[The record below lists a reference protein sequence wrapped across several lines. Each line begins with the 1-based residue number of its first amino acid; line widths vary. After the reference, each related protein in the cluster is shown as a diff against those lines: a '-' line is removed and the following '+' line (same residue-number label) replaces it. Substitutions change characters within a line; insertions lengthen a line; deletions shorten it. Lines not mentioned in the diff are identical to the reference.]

1 MAKRGYQ
8 ENFYNLYEKFQD
20 TDNRRGKADKTIQ
33 MLLQH
38 SGVSLDDRTCLDLGC
53 SNGIFTSALAP
64 LFKHVV
70 GVDYDRTA
78 IHLIPM
84 EDRQKILFIWG
95 DAMQLPFADE
105 TFEAVICAQVY
116 EHVPD
121 DLTLFSEMERIL
133 KPGGVVFFSGPNKL
147 FPVEPHYYLP
157 FLHWL
162 PEKAADA
169 YLRLLRKGDHF
180 YERSRTPRNL
190 RRVLQHFDIRDVSIP
205 VVRLYAGK
213 QKPGWKKTAY
223 DLFSHLPLWLW
234 KPLIPLLPNF
244 NWILFK
250 RPDPESRQ
258 QYEIIP

>member
-8 ENFYNLYEKFQD
+8 ENFYSQNKKIQD
-20 TDNRRGKADKTIQ
+20 
-33 MLLQH
+33 LQN
-38 SGVSLDDRTCLDLGC
+38 SLDKVDKILYLLKTYIDKDFILNNCLDLGC
-53 SNGIFTSALAP
+53 SSGIFSRELAP
-64 LFKHVV
+64 LFSRMV
-70 GVDYDRTA
+70 GIDYDQVGINLTSRELRG
-78 IHLIPM
+78 I
-84 EDRQKILFIWG
+84 ILYIRG
-95 DAMQLPFADE
+95 DAMRLPFPNE
-105 TFEAVICAQVY
+105 IFNVILCTQVY

-223 DLFSHLPLWLW
+223 NLFSHLPLWLW

-258 QYEIIP
+258 QYEIVP